1 MREDYDLAFLLKYEN
16 VAWYEDGY
24 VKILDRRIY
33 PQKIHYVE
41 CLTYKDV
48 VKAIADMVTQSA
60 GPYTACGMG
69 MALAACECR
78 NKTSA
83 EQLNFLQKAANEFTN
98 ARVTTKNRM
107 KQITLRLLK
116 LAKEA
121 IENGERVDVVLF
133 QDTINSLN
141 RRYKRMSIVAKYLID
156 LFPNDGKILTQCFGE
171 TIVGM
176 MIREAHKQEKNFSL
190 FVSETRPYLQGARL
204 TASVSSEQ
212 GIDTTV
218 ITDNMVAHTIK
229 TKGINLFTSAADSIA
244 LDGHIVNKVGT
255 MQIAILAKYFG
266 IPYFVTGIPD
276 KDIESI
282 KQVKIE
288 ERNPDEVLQCNGIKN
303 TLDLVKGYYPAFD
316 ITPPYLVS
324 SVVTDKGIY
333 SPYNLKD
340 YYKTAYEA
348 FY

>member
-16 VAWYEDGY
+16 VAWYEDGH
-24 VKILDRRIY
+24 VKILDRRMY
-33 PQKIHYVE
+33 PQKIQFVE
-41 CLTYKDV
+41 CFTYKDV
-48 VKAIADMVTQSA
+48 VRAIADMVTQSA

-69 MALAACECR
+69 MALAAFECR
-78 NKTSA
+78 NKTKT
-83 EQLNFLQKAANEFTN
+83 EQLNFLQKAADELTN
-98 ARVTTKNRM
+98 ARLTTKNRL
-107 KQITLRLLK
+107 KQITDRSLQV
-116 LAKEA
+116 AKSA
-121 IENGERVDVVLF
+121 IENEEKVDEALF
-133 QDTINSLN
+133 LDTVNSLN

-156 LFPNDGKILTQCFGE
+156 LFPNNSKVLTQCFGE

-176 MIREAHKQEKNFSL
+176 MIREAQKYNKKFSL
-190 FVSETRPYLQGARL
+190 FVPETRPFLQGARL
-204 TASVSSEQ
+204 TASVASEQ

-229 TKGINLFTSAADSIA
+229 TKGIDLFTSAADSIA

-276 KDIESI
+276 KDITSI
-282 KQVKIE
+282 KEVKIE
-288 ERNPDEVLQCNGIKN
+288 ERNPKEVLECNGIKN

-340 YYKTAYEA
+340 YFKNDYKP